1 MGTADPVSRPV
12 TMKSLVFSSLLS
24 VALAA
29 PTTHVNS
36 GLPAGPLTAAFGDAV
51 QTPKGLRSYALEG
64 FSEDINQDGFVDPIG
79 QAVVVAPVTYT
90 VPQVAP
96 ISYTVPQVVPAAAP
110 AAVETED
117 VKVAPV
123 VQAPSTYTV
132 PHVANP
138 FTYSVPHVVSA
149 VNPVAPISYT
159 VPQVVS
165 AVAPVEVKTG
175 VVPASTEALKVHTP
189 VIHYSAVTPVKYEV
203 PALKYA
209 SAPVVQVINHGI
221 VPVSGVPFLSG
232 VVPAVAAQAVV
243 DTPVVE
249 EVGDAVE
256 AV

>member
-1 MGTADPVSRPV
+1 MGTFVFISRPV

-36 GLPAGPLTAAFGDAV
+36 GLPAGPLTAAFGDPV

-64 FSEDINQDGFVDPIG
+64 FSEDVNQDGFVDPIG

-90 VPQVAP
+90 VPHVAP
-96 ISYTVPQVVPAAAP
+96 ISYTVPHVVPATYTVPQVVPAAAP

-123 VQAPSTYTV
+123 
-132 PHVANP
+132 ANP

-149 VNPVAPISYT
+149 VNSVAPISYT

>member
-12 TMKSLVFSSLLS
+12 TMNSLVFSSLLS
-24 VALAA
+24 IALAA

-96 ISYTVPQVVPAAAP
+96 ISYTVPHVVPATYTVPQVVPA
-110 AAVETED
+110 
-117 VKVAPV
+117 
-123 VQAPSTYTV
+123 
-132 PHVANP
+132 
-138 FTYSVPHVVSA
+138 
-149 VNPVAPISYT
+149 VNSVAPISYT

-189 VIHYSAVTPVKYEV
+189 VIHYSAVSPVKYEV

>member
-12 TMKSLVFSSLLS
+12 TMNSLVFSSLLS
-24 VALAA
+24 IALAA

-79 QAVVVAPVTYT
+79 QAVVVAPISYT
-90 VPQVAP
+90 VPHVVPAT
-96 ISYTVPQVVPAAAP
+96 YTVPQVVPAAAP

-123 VQAPSTYTV
+123 VQAP
-132 PHVANP
+132 
-138 FTYSVPHVVSA
+138 FTYNTVPHVVSA
-149 VNPVAPISYT
+149 VNSVAPISYT

-189 VIHYSAVTPVKYEV
+189 VIHYSAV
-203 PALKYA
+203 
-209 SAPVVQVINHGI
+209 S
-221 VPVSGVPFLSG
+221 PVSMRC
-232 VVPAVAAQAVV
+232 
-243 DTPVVE
+243 
-249 EVGDAVE
+249 
-256 AV
+256 

>member
-90 VPQVAP
+90 VPHVAP
-96 ISYTVPQVVPAAAP
+96 ISYTVPHVVPATYTVPQVVPAA
-110 AAVETED
+110 
-117 VKVAPV
+117 
-123 VQAPSTYTV
+123 
-132 PHVANP
+132 
-138 FTYSVPHVVSA
+138 
-149 VNPVAPISYT
+149 
-159 VPQVVS
+159 
-165 AVAPVEVKTG
+165 APVEVKTG

-189 VIHYSAVTPVKYEV
+189 VIHYSAMTPVKYEV

-209 SAPVVQVINHGI
+209 SAHVVQVINHGI

>member
-1 MGTADPVSRPV
+1 MGTADPVSHPV

-64 FSEDINQDGFVDPIG
+64 FSEDVNQDGFVDPIG

-123 VQAPSTYTV
+123 VQAP
-132 PHVANP
+132 
-138 FTYSVPHVVSA
+138 FTYNTVPHVVSA
-149 VNPVAPISYT
+149 VNSVAPISYT

-165 AVAPVEVKTG
+165 NVAPVEVKTG

-203 PALKYA
+203 P
-209 SAPVVQVINHGI
+209 
-221 VPVSGVPFLSG
+221 
-232 VVPAVAAQAVV
+232 
-243 DTPVVE
+243 
-249 EVGDAVE
+249 
-256 AV
+256 

>member
-64 FSEDINQDGFVDPIG
+64 FSEDVNQDGFVDPIR

-90 VPQVAP
+90 VPHVAP
-96 ISYTVPQVVPAAAP
+96 ISYTAPHVVPATYTVPQVVPAAAP

-123 VQAPSTYTV
+123 VQAP
-132 PHVANP
+132 
-138 FTYSVPHVVSA
+138 FTYNTVPHVVSA
-149 VNPVAPISYT
+149 VNSVAPISYT

-165 AVAPVEVKTG
+165 NVAPVEVKTG